1 MSGPSTFRKP
11 TFLELN
17 DNLAYKKAIIDSLCG
32 GLGDEIQMNRFR
44 NMITYVID
52 SKTKLFDIDE
62 LKGSLYDG
70 DDDVL
75 DLVLPSIRRVYGKI
89 FTEPPTLLKEKR
101 LELFQEYFDI
111 DEFIDYMIDM
121 MVKTK
126 KCLNEFKNLDRTVDT
141 LTLIVDNY
149 VAGLVEKSRD
159 CEDHTQ
165 MIRDLKLNKLG
176 K

>member
-1 MSGPSTFRKP
+1 MSNAATRRP

-17 DNLAYKKAIIDSLCG
+17 NNDTYKKAIIDSLCG
-32 GLGDEIQMNRFR
+32 GLGDEDQVNRFR
-44 NMITYVID
+44 NMITYVIS
-52 SKTKLFDIDE
+52 SKTKLFDIQE
-62 LKGSLYDG
+62 LKGSLYEG

-75 DLVLPSIRRVYGKI
+75 DLVLPSIRRVYGKV
-89 FTEPPTLLKEKR
+89 FTEPPTLLKDKR

-121 MVKTK
+121 MLKTK
-126 KCLNEFKNLDRTVDT
+126 DCLKEFKNLDRTVDT

-149 VAGLVEKSRD
+149 VAGLVEKSKD
-159 CEDHTQ
+159 VDNHIQ
-165 MIRDLKLNKLG
+165 IIRDLKLNKLG

>member
-1 MSGPSTFRKP
+1 MSIKSKKP
-11 TFLELN
+11 TFLELK
-17 DNLAYKKAIIDSLCG
+17 DSEHYKQPLINSLCG
-32 GLGDEIQMNRFR
+32 GITDVDRFKQIV
-44 NMITYVID
+44 NYVID
-52 SKTKLFDIDE
+52 YKSELFNIDE
-62 LKGSLYDG
+62 FQGSLYDG
-70 DDDVL
+70 EDEVL
-75 DLVLPSIRRVYGKI
+75 DLILPSIRRVYGKVFI
-89 FTEPPTLLKEKR
+89 EPPTILKETR
-101 LELFQEYFDI
+101 LDLFQEYFDI

-121 MVKTK
+121 LKKTK
-126 KCLNEFKNLDRTVDT
+126 NCLNEFKNLDRTVDT